1 MRLNKMKW
9 EINEGRRVPS
19 FMFTIY
25 ERDKRK
31 RELKYVNPEWGYP
44 KDRISLEILR
54 DYPDVA
60 LFSAVDGRGTN
71 DGSPAYNKFICYSF
85 DGKSQIMTTYQA
97 YLFNGSVVVEAWD
110 EKKKHL
116 LENIDMFSID
126 ITPDRVPDKV
136 IGKHLERIAGKE
148 CIAEGLRGMAEKTFF
163 DMLWNIPSY

>member
-9 EINEGRRVPS
+9 EIDEGTDVPG
-19 FMFTIY
+19 FAFAIY
-25 ERDKRK
+25 EKNGGKRVLE
-31 RELKYVNPEWGYP
+31 RVNSEWGYP
-44 KDRISLEILR
+44 EDRISLEILR

-71 DGSPAYNKFICYSF
+71 DGSPACKKFICYSF

-97 YLFNGSVVVEAWD
+97 YLFNGSVVVEAGD

-148 CIAEGLRGMAEKTFF
+148 CIAEGLRGIAEKTFF